1 MQSPIDQVTPI
12 ARTQPR
18 AGIGLGPADGGAE
31 GSAGTF
37 RVVVVAVRDVGADYP
52 DFPHL
57 AVRAPV
63 LRRWIDDGDALVRQR
78 RAVAYDERRR
88 FARSWRLR
96 LSRREPG
103 RAEIGRAHV

>member
-1 MQSPIDQVTPI
+1 M
-12 ARTQPR
+12 
-18 AGIGLGPADGGAE
+18 GIGPADGGAE

-37 RVVVVAVRDVGADYP
+37 RVVVVAVRDVEARHP

-57 AVRAPV
+57 AGRAPV
-63 LRRWIDDGDALVRQR
+63 LRRWIDDGDALARQR

-103 RAEIGRAHV
+103 RADRMAPGAGCAATGQEREIGRAHV

>member
-1 MQSPIDQVTPI
+1 MERRPQRSTRSVTRFPY
-12 ARTQPR
+12 TTLFR
-18 AGIGLGPADGGAE
+18 A
-31 GSAGTF
+31 AGTF